1 MVKKK
6 DKKQKKSKNY
16 EFVPEIVSTS
26 ELQRG
31 AGRVVDM
38 VQDSNKPLYV
48 VRNNDPQAVIIG
60 IDEYEAMKQKQK
72 KLELKDALM
81 KIAQA
86 EEDIEKGNIKELTDN
101 VMEKWLNEAKSEK
114 S

>member
-6 DKKQKKSKNY
+6 DRNSKKSKDY

-38 VQDSNKPLYV
+38 VQDSNKPLYI

-60 IDEYEAMKQKQK
+60 IDEYEAMKQRQK
-72 KLELKDALM
+72 KLEIRSALI
-81 KIAQA
+81 KVAQA
-86 EEDIEKGNIKELTDN
+86 EEELREGNIKKLTDK
-101 VMEKWLNEAKSEK
+101 VMGKWLDEAKSK
-114 S
+114 KG